1 MLAYTQ
7 FQAVDMSEPFPSSE
21 SSSSADAGGIP
32 AREVISVGELNRAI
46 GGVLQRSFPLTWI
59 RGEISNFT
67 RAASGHWYFSLKDK
81 QAQIRCVMFRG
92 RNQHVDF
99 TPREGEAVE
108 VRALVS
114 LYEPRGELQ
123 LSVEAVRRAG
133 LGNLYEA
140 FLRLK
145 AKLEAEGLFDA
156 SRKRPLPQPPR
167 AIGVITSL
175 QAAALRDVL
184 TTLARR
190 APHIPVVVY
199 PVPVQG
205 VGAANRI
212 AAMLDT
218 AGQRAEVDV
227 LLLCRGGGSIE
238 DLWSFN
244 EEVVA
249 AAICRSPIPVVSGVG
264 HETDITI
271 ADFVAD
277 VRAPTPTAA
286 AELVSP
292 DRAQKLRELAG
303 GWAALSAA
311 MRRGLERRQ
320 QATDWLARRVR
331 SPQAELR
338 ARRVRVDECTRRLAD
353 AMQRR
358 LAGQQHLHGIQAM
371 RLRAVR
377 PDPAR
382 LRGRLEQI
390 GWRLQQ
396 RMQAE
401 TRQAAAA
408 VQHAEAALELLNP
421 QRTLER
427 GYAVLLDPRGRAIR
441 HPEALRPRMRLE
453 VRLAEGAADV
463 ELAQVQPKLLDQ

>member
-1 MLAYTQ
+1 VDTQ
-7 FQAVDMSEPFPSSE
+7 IYIVDMSEFSSPSNPPVDGNPPSQ
-21 SSSSADAGGIP
+21 
-32 AREVISVGELNRAI
+32 VISVGELNRAI
-46 GGVLQRSFPLTWI
+46 GGVLQRSFPLAWI

-67 RAASGHWYFSLKDK
+67 RASSGHWYFSLKDK

-99 TPREGEAVE
+99 TPREGEQVE

-123 LSVEAVRRAG
+123 LSVESVRRAG

-145 AKLEAEGLFDA
+145 AKLEADGWFEA
-156 SRKRPLPQPPR
+156 ARKRSLPQPPR
-167 AIGVITSL
+167 AIGIVTSP

-190 APHIPVVVY
+190 APHIPVVLY

-205 VGAANRI
+205 VGAADRI

-218 AGQRAEVDV
+218 AGRRAEVDV
-227 LLLCRGGGSIE
+227 IILCRGGGSIE

-249 AAICRSPIPVVSGVG
+249 LAICRSAIPVVCGVG
-264 HETDITI
+264 HETDFTI

-292 DRAQKLRELAG
+292 DRQHKLRELAG
-303 GWAALSAA
+303 MWAALAAA

-331 SPQAELR
+331 SPHMELR
-338 ARRVRVDECTRRLAD
+338 ARRTQVDTQSRRLHD
-353 AMQRR
+353 AMHRCF
-358 LAGQQHLHGIQAM
+358 AGHQHRHSLQAM
-371 RLRAVR
+371 RLRALR
-377 PDPAR
+377 PDPAQLRSRLAPLEWR
-382 LRGRLEQI
+382 LRQGMLAQTQQST
-390 GWRLQQ
+390 GQLQ
-396 RMQAE
+396 RA
-401 TRQAAAA
+401 R
-408 VQHAEAALELLNP
+408 AALELLNP

-427 GYAVLLDPRGRAIR
+427 GYAVILDERGHAVRA
-441 HPEALRPRMRLE
+441 PTALRPRMRVE
-453 VRLAEGAADV
+453 VRLAEGAADI
-463 ELAQVQPKLLDQ
+463 ELAHVQPKLLDE